1 MKRPNR
7 KHNNSEL
14 VTQAMAQWHYEDRVA
29 HRRKYICTLKGREK
43 RKDILGNRIIRVPW

>member
-14 VTQAMAQWHYEDRVA
+14 VTQAMAQWDYEDRVA
-29 HRRKYICTLKGREK
+29 HRRKYIRTLKRAREAK
-43 RKDILGNRIIRVPW
+43 RYIRE